1 MLRVFIELEG
11 MYCSM
16 VEQLVIYAVRNEI
29 KDFVKLE
36 VLRYEEMKN
45 L

>member
-1 MLRVFIELEG
+1 MLSVFIELEG
-11 MYCSM
+11 MYRSM